1 MERQENCM
9 IEVNGHTYRLCLLDT
24 NAVSEVVK
32 RPDLGVQAILE
43 RFLPTEYLP
52 CVSVF
57 TVHELRRRSDV
68 YEAFLELLS
77 ALPCMFLKGYEQLFQ
92 EEAELYPNPASID
105 PSLLSPYQ
113 IDLPPGMTRRGALA
127 HIFSTA
133 QFRRGERKWRR
144 GQASI
149 LDGMLRHVRNFP
161 PDRSGHYTPRM
172 IAEFV
177 RRVSASQI
185 AMRAPRFL
193 DSRGLT
199 EDTVD
204 VAAFPSVKMMTYTV
218 FYKFY
223 PDRRKASDSDVF
235 DIIMSAALPYV
246 DAVVTERH
254 QLEVLRKTKRQDP
267 FVAHVAGFSLAQL
280 GMAREPGS
288 EAPSS

>member
-1 MERQENCM
+1 M
-9 IEVNGHTYRLCLLDT
+9 IELNGHTYRLCLLDT
-24 NAVSEVVK
+24 NAVSELVT
-32 RPDLGVQAILE
+32 RPDSGVRAILD
-43 RFLPTEYLP
+43 RFPRTEYLP
-52 CVSVF
+52 CI
-57 TVHELRRRSDV
+57 TVLTVNELRRRSDV
-68 YEAFLELLS
+68 YEAFLELFS
-77 ALPCMFLKGYEQLFQ
+77 AVTCMFLKGYEQLFQ
-92 EEAELYPNPASID
+92 AEAGLYPNPDSID

-113 IDLPPGMTRRGALA
+113 IRLPLGMSRKDALA

-144 GQASI
+144 EQARI
-149 LDGMLRHVRNFP
+149 LNGMLSHVRNFP

-172 IAEFV
+172 ITEFV
-177 RRVSASQI
+177 RKVSASQI

-223 PDRRKASDSDVF
+223 SERRKALDSDVF

-254 QLEVLRKTKRQDP
+254 QLEVLRKTRRQDP
-267 FVAHVAGFSLAQL
+267 FVSHVAGFSLAQL
-280 GMAREPGS
+280 GMAREPRPQ
-288 EAPSS
+288 APCS